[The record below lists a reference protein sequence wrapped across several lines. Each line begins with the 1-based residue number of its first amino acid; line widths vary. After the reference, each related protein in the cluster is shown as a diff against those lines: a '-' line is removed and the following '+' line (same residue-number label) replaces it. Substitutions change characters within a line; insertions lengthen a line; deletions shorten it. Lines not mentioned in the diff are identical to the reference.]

1 MRILPYDAG
10 NGRAKE
16 LTYLIEGIVVRHAV
30 CAVGMRGHRALPEG
44 SFDFEVV
51 GVAFEAEDAVV
62 VIGFGALGQGVH
74 LGY

>member
-1 MRILPYDAG
+1 
-10 NGRAKE
+10 
-16 LTYLIEGIVVRHAV
+16 
-30 CAVGMRGHRALPEG
+30 MRGRRALPEG